1 MKTRSAVKQTRVV
14 LVRFAPREHQRI
26 LAAAA
31 ARSMRIT
38 DFCRSAIRVAA
49 GCLPVEP
56 RREPS
61 HSA

>member
-1 MKTRSAVKQTRVV
+1 MESRPAVKQTRVV

-31 ARSMRIT
+31 ARSMRVT

-49 GCLPVEP
+49 GCLPVER

-61 HSA
+61 P